1 MAIKLKEHNHH
12 HPLRIFK
19 SNSLIE
25 DKISLRLNLKI
36 CDVKK
41 IFHNLIY

>member
-12 HPLRIFK
+12 PFRIFK